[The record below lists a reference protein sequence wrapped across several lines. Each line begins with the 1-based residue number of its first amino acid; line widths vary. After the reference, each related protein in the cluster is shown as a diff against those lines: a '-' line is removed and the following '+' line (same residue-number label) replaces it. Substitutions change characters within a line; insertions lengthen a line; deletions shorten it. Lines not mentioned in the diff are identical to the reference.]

1 MGWREMK
8 RLAGCG
14 FCFLTCYHLTSTTGS
29 PQMSPAV
36 LVTTWTESKHS
47 DSGWGKPLSLKTPLS
62 PLETDSDHPNTG
74 NKQKQILTFI
84 FYHNSWTNT
93 TWSDHHEQ
101 DSIKLWPLCILLNT
115 WSPRQSKVVLL
126 FKRDRWNLNSSLWPV
141 GSGWARVEAREGLSP
156 SVNQW
161 FEVWSILLS
170 FPSSG
175 HEPGQ
180 LVTAISGPGP
190 GLFTQ
195 IRWPH
200 DIVTCDAECHEHT
213 GLM

>member
-1 MGWREMK
+1 MRYGDIKVLVLLLSKYTIVLPTRPLLMGWREMK

-115 WSPRQSKVVLL
+115 WSPRQSKAAQ
-126 FKRDRWNLNSSLWPV
+126 
-141 GSGWARVEAREGLSP
+141 GS
-156 SVNQW
+156 
-161 FEVWSILLS
+161 FSI
-170 FPSSG
+170 
-175 HEPGQ
+175 
-180 LVTAISGPGP
+180 
-190 GLFTQ
+190 
-195 IRWPH
+195 
-200 DIVTCDAECHEHT
+200 
-213 GLM
+213 